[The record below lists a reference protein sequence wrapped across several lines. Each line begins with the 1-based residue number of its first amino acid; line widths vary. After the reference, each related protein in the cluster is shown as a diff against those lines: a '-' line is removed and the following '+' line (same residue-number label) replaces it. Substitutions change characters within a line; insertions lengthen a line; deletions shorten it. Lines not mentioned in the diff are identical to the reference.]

1 MSTKQI
7 KEPTEDDCKEL
18 LARGYTPHRATVLLQ
33 SRRFTPEF
41 GEPLDC
47 SESIDLVIIK
57 TLRIVQAA
65 VNKAIKE
72 GAAEVRLNY
81 VNILDIDKNPDGM
94 SGGIRV
100 IGFRNL
106 KPET

>member
-1 MSTKQI
+1 MDQPCETNFGS
-7 KEPTEDDCKEL
+7 
-18 LARGYTPHRATVLLQ
+18 LQ

-47 SESIDLVIIK
+47 SENVDLVLVK

-72 GAAEVRLNY
+72 GAEEVRLNY
-81 VNILDIDKNPDGM
+81 VNIPDIDKNPDGM

-100 IGFRNL
+100 VGFRNL
-106 KPET
+106 PAAVKGDEA